1 MIEIYSLMFVT
12 GFLGGFGH
20 CIGMCGPVV
29 VAYSVSI
36 RSKSYISHLLYNA
49 GRISTYTVLGGLM
62 GLTGSFVIISSQ
74 VQQIQK
80 GVMIA
85 AGALIVILGLGL
97 TGWLP
102 FVKRFENKLSSLPFI
117 QKIMTLFSG
126 DMSVG
131 TFYPMGLVLGFIPC
145 GLVYTAL
152 LSSVRLGMESG
163 NPVLGLLRGSVLM
176 LLFGIGTAPSLL
188 LFGKVVNMISMKIR
202 DRLYK
207 LSAIIMIIMGIIFM
221 LRALGS

>member
-1 MIEIYSLMFVT
+1 MNDIYILMFLT
-12 GFLGGFGH
+12 GLTGGFGH

-29 VAYSVSI
+29 VAYSVSVKS
-36 RSKSYISHLLYNA
+36 RSFIPHFLYNA

-62 GLTGSFVIISSQ
+62 GLTGSFVMIAGHI
-74 VQQIQK
+74 QQIQK

-85 AGALIVILGLGL
+85 AGALIIIMGLGL
-97 TGWLP
+97 SGWVP
-102 FVKRFENKLSSLPFI
+102 FVKRFESKLSSLPFL

-126 DMSVG
+126 DIGVG

-152 LSSVRLGMESG
+152 LSSVRLGMESA
-163 NPVLGLLRGSVLM
+163 NPAMGLLRGSLLM

-188 LFGKVVNMISMKIR
+188 LFGKVVNMIGTKIR
-202 DRLYK
+202 DRLYT
-207 LSAIIMIIMGIIFM
+207 LSGLTMMIMGMIFIM
-221 LRALGS
+221 RALG